1 MAKKFPTDEFDAAP
15 AHGGRHR
22 QLRTASTR
30 IREFFKLFAISIVVA
45 GVGYLGLQWVQSANV
60 FDGIISGP
68 SPSSSTSG
76 KTAVKVFDGTQANEA
91 GTEVAK
97 ALFLEGYEVGSAEN
111 LIDSEQAE
119 VIVEKSTILITD
131 EKYRSTANKISASTG
146 IKLIEL
152 TADYPDPITVVVGAD
167 YVSPAN

>member
-22 QLRTASTR
+22 QLRTAGTR

-60 FDGIISGP
+60 FDGIISG
-68 SPSSSTSG
+68 SSQSTSTSS

-131 EKYRSTANKISASTG
+131 EKYRATANKISASTG
-146 IKLIEL
+146 ITLIEL

-167 YVSPAN
+167 YVSPEN